1 MHKPVIF
8 GLAGLEISPEE
19 RELFLATQ
27 PFGFILFKRNCASKE
42 QITALTSSL
51 KALFPKR
58 RVEILIDQEGG
69 RVARI
74 KPPIAAR
81 EYPAPA
87 YFTNAYHK
95 EGAEDAKQALYNN
108 YHALM
113 SELTSLGITMT
124 CAPLA
129 DLLFEGADNII
140 GDRSFGKDPA
150 VVTELCITALS
161 ALRNAGSEGIIKHIP
176 GHGRATCDS
185 HKELPTVYTPLEEL
199 ETTDFLP
206 FKMLAPHARFAM
218 TAHVKFIALDKDQ
231 PVTLSK
237 PAIDYIRNEIGFKG
251 LLMTDDMSMK
261 ALKGDIGELSKQA
274 LEAGCDLILHCN
286 GDMEEMQKIAGAI
299 L

>member
-8 GLAGLEISPEE
+8 GLSGLEITPEE
-19 RELFLATQ
+19 RGLFLATQ
-27 PFGFILFKRNCASKE
+27 PFGFILFKRNCASRE
-42 QITALTSSL
+42 QIIALTSSL

-58 RVEILIDQEGG
+58 RVEIMIDQEGG
-69 RVARI
+69 RVSRI
-74 KPPIAAR
+74 RPPIATR

-87 YFTNAYHK
+87 YFANAYDK
-95 EGAEDAKQALYNN
+95 EGATDARQALHDN
-108 YHALM
+108 YQTLM
-113 SELTSLGITMT
+113 SELISFGVTMT

-129 DLLFEGADNII
+129 DLLFDGADNVI
-140 GDRSFGKDPA
+140 GDRSFGANPE
-150 VVTELCITALS
+150 VVTELCMAVLE

-176 GHGRATCDS
+176 GHGRAVCDS

-206 FKMLAPHARFAM
+206 FKLLAPHARFAM
-218 TAHVKFIALDKDQ
+218 TAHVRFMALDKEQ

-261 ALKGDIGELSKQA
+261 ALKGDIGSLSKQA

-286 GDMEEMQKIAGAI
+286 GDMYEMNRIAEV

>member
-1 MHKPVIF
+1 MYKPVIF

-27 PFGFILFKRNCASKE
+27 PFGFILFKRNCASRE

-69 RVARI
+69 RVSRI
-74 KPPIAAR
+74 RPPIAAR

-95 EGAEDAKQALYNN
+95 EGEPDAMQALYDN

-113 SELTSLGITMT
+113 SELTSFGITMT

-129 DLLFEGADNII
+129 DLLFDGADEVI
-140 GDRSFGKDPA
+140 GDRSFGNDPA
-150 VVTELCITALS
+150 VVAELCITVLR
-161 ALRNAGSEGIIKHIP
+161 ALRSAGSEGIIKHIP
-176 GHGRATCDS
+176 GHGRAICDS
-185 HKELPTVYTPLEEL
+185 HKALPTVYTPLAEL
-199 ETTDFLP
+199 EMTDFLP
-206 FKMLAPHARFAM
+206 FKLLAPHARFAM
-218 TAHVKFIALDKDQ
+218 TAHVKFTALDKDQ

-237 PAIDYIRNEIGFKG
+237 PAIDYIRNEIGFNG

-261 ALKGDIGELSKQA
+261 ALKGDIGSLSQQA
-274 LEAGCDLILHCN
+274 LRAGCDLILHCN
-286 GDMEEMQKIAGAI
+286 GDMYEMQKIAEA

>member
-8 GLAGLEISPEE
+8 GLSGLEITPEE

-27 PFGFILFKRNCASKE
+27 PFGFILFKRNCASRE
-42 QITALTSSL
+42 QIISLTSSL

-69 RVARI
+69 RVSRI
-74 KPPIAAR
+74 KPPIAMR

-87 YFTNAYHK
+87 YFANAYYR
-95 EGAEDAKQALYNN
+95 EGTADARQALHDN
-108 YHALM
+108 YRTLM
-113 SELTSLGITMT
+113 SELISFGITMT

-129 DLLFEGADNII
+129 DLLLEGADEII
-140 GDRSFGKDPA
+140 GDRSFGKDPV
-150 VVTELCITALS
+150 VVTELCMTALD
-161 ALRNAGSEGIIKHIP
+161 ALRSAGSEGIIKHIP

-199 ETTDFLP
+199 EASDFLP
-206 FKMLAPHARFAM
+206 FKLLAPHARFAM
-218 TAHVKFIALDKDQ
+218 TAHVRFMALDKDH

-261 ALKGDIGELSKQA
+261 ALKGDMGSLSRQA

-286 GDMEEMQKIAGAI
+286 GDMYEMQEIAAI